1 MKKILLLL
9 AISLFTVGAH
19 AQKDVVSVADM
30 IKIFQAKTLQMGK
43 QVLEKQGYV
52 YKGVSSDAY
61 GKDYNWGEE
70 HEFNERFLAYCDGTW

>member
-43 QVLEKQGYV
+43 QVLENKV
-52 YKGVSSDAY
+52 MSIKVCRLTLT
-61 GKDYNWGEE
+61 
-70 HEFNERFLAYCDGTW
+70 ERTITG